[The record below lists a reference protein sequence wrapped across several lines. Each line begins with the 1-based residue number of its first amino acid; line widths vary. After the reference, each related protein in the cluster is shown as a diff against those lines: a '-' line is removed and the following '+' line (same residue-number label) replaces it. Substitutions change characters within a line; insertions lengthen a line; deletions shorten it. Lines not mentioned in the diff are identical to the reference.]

1 MHEILKCG
9 HLFFYAKT
17 TEVEARILHHYGIEL
32 VTKPQEP
39 GDIYVAFDTMEDTGF
54 LLEAS
59 L

>member
-9 HLFFYAKT
+9 HLFFYAKM
-17 TEVEARILHHYGIEL
+17 TEVEARILHHYGIGL

-39 GDIYVAFDTMEDTGF
+39 GDISVAFDTMEDTGF

>member
-9 HLFFYAKT
+9 HPFFYAKM
-17 TEVEARILHHYGIEL
+17 TEVEARILHHYGIGL
-32 VTKPQEP
+32 VTKPLEP
-39 GDIYVAFDTMEDTGF
+39 GDISVAFDTMEDTGF

>member
-9 HLFFYAKT
+9 FFYAKM
-17 TEVEARILHHYGIEL
+17 TEVEARILHHYGIGL

-39 GDIYVAFDTMEDTGF
+39 GDISVAFDTMEDTSF